1 MDLRSI
7 PTAPEAARTDLW
19 RSPRAIG
26 LASAA
31 LLVVTS
37 LSDVAIDS
45 RVAVLTVLLGLAPL
59 LASSALT
66 PRSTAGF
73 AVAAVVVAA
82 ASGLWNDVDVQYCI
96 RVADVVLVG
105 ALSVLV
111 AVVRASREADLRD
124 SRRIAGVAQ
133 EALLPVL
140 PEQVGPVRL
149 ATRYHS
155 ATRTAQIGG
164 DFFDF
169 VADGG
174 RLRLVLGDVSGKG
187 IGAVTQAARVI
198 RAFRQYG
205 ASEPDL
211 LSAARRVHEY
221 VTPFW
226 DAERYATAVFVEI
239 TDAGSVT
246 VVSAGHPAPL
256 HVSGTVVRELPVHP
270 CLPLGIGPA
279 DHVTTHPWNASDRLL
294 LYTDGLVEA
303 RNRAGGF
310 LPRASI
316 EAALRQ
322 GNPNECLDQLLD
334 RVRAHAGQF
343 NDDLALL
350 LLTNDSSATAVRVPD
365 ASTSRA

>member
-1 MDLRSI
+1 M
-7 PTAPEAARTDLW
+7 
-19 RSPRAIG
+19 
-26 LASAA
+26 
-31 LLVVTS
+31 
-37 LSDVAIDS
+37 
-45 RVAVLTVLLGLAPL
+45 
-59 LASSALT
+59 
-66 PRSTAGF
+66 
-73 AVAAVVVAA
+73 
-82 ASGLWNDVDVQYCI
+82 
-96 RVADVVLVG
+96 
-105 ALSVLV
+105 
-111 AVVRASREADLRD
+111 VRARREADLRD

-140 PEQVGPVRL
+140 PVQVGAVRL

-155 ATRTAQIGG
+155 ATRTAQVGG

-211 LSAARRVHEY
+211 LAVARRVHDY
-221 VTPFW
+221 VSPFW
-226 DAERYATAVFVEI
+226 DSERYATAVFVEI
-239 TDAGSVT
+239 TDAYSVT
-246 VVSAGHPAPL
+246 IVSAGHPAPL
-256 HVSGTVVRELPVHP
+256 LMCATGVRELPVHA

-279 DHVTTHPWNASDRLL
+279 DRVTMHGWNTSDRLL

-303 RNRAGGF
+303 RNTAGAF
-310 LPRASI
+310 LPRDSI
-316 EAALRQ
+316 EAALRETD
-322 GNPNECLDQLLD
+322 PDACLDQLLH

-350 LLTNDSSATAVRVPD
+350 MLTNASSATTVTALDAPD
-365 ASTSRA
+365 IEP

>member
-1 MDLRSI
+1 M
-7 PTAPEAARTDLW
+7 
-19 RSPRAIG
+19 
-26 LASAA
+26 
-31 LLVVTS
+31 LVVTS
-37 LSDVAIDS
+37 LSDVAINPQ
-45 RVAVLTVLLGLAPL
+45 VAVLTALLGLAPL
-59 LASSALT
+59 LAASALT

-73 AVAAVVVAA
+73 AVAAVIVAV
-82 ASGLWNDVDVQYCI
+82 ASGLWNDVNVQYGV
-96 RVADVVLVG
+96 RVADVFLVG

-111 AVVRASREADLRD
+111 AAVRARREADLRD

-155 ATRTAQIGG
+155 ATRTAQVGG

-205 ASEPDL
+205 ASEADL
-211 LSAARRVHEY
+211 LSVARRVHDY

-239 TDAGSVT
+239 TDAGSVA

-256 HVSGTVVRELPVHP
+256 LVSANGVHELPVQA

-279 DHVTTHPWNASDRLL
+279 DRATRHVWSPSDRLL

-303 RNRAGGF
+303 RNTSGGF
-310 LPRASI
+310 LPRTSI
-316 EAALRQ
+316 EAALRETD
-322 GNPNECLDQLLD
+322 PEACLDQLLD
-334 RVRAHAGQF
+334 RVRTHAGQF

-350 LLTNDSSATAVRVPD
+350 LLTNASSATTITVPE
-365 ASTSRA
+365 ASETRL